1 MGCEL
6 RAGQGSLQC
15 TESRTTRSGPWAA
28 LDPQRPSAAT
38 AFTNL
43 CAPGKPPSREMG
55 ASLHFWPGHLRG
67 PPRSLPSL
75 TLLAGVGGR
84 GATSQLPP
92 PQNKLTSP
100 AGSLLM
106 GPHSG
111 GRKMDGHCPQS
122 LECLPLPAQVLGPP
136 WSPGLTQTVMLPF
149 GRNVCCL
156 HVKRHFNAQENVVG
170 RRALRDRDSLSLKKK
185 NHLDVLIVTLHTLS
199 ARRRVDW
206 GDWVLLTKPIYVSLS
221 EFTT

>member
-1 MGCEL
+1 MHRKQNHSVWALGSSGSSKAL
-6 RAGQGSLQC
+6 RSY
-15 TESRTTRSGPWAA
+15 
-28 LDPQRPSAAT
+28 
-38 AFTNL
+38 
-43 CAPGKPPSREMG
+43 
-55 ASLHFWPGHLRG
+55 SLHQPVCPWKASFQGDGSQSPFLAWT
-67 PPRSLPSL
+67 PPRSPQVPPFSD
-75 TLLAGVGGR
+75 APGRGR
-84 GATSQLPP
+84 GAGGNLTAPP
-92 PQNKLTSP
+92 ASEQAHISSGFSLNGTPQWREEN
-100 AGSLLM
+100 G
-106 GPHSG
+106 
-111 GRKMDGHCPQS
+111 MDGHCPQS